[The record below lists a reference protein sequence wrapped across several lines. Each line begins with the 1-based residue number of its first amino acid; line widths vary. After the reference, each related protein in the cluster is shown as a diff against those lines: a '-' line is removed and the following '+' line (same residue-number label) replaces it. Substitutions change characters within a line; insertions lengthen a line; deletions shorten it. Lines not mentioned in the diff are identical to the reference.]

1 MDNALAIFNAY
12 QAIAPS
18 IAPFNLGAYIVPL
31 LKVAV
36 ALYVK

>member
-1 MDNALAIFNAY
+1 MDNAIAIYNAY
-12 QAIAPS
+12 QSVAPA